1 MNLPSGKLHETLFQN
16 LDKHIFL
23 YLRSEKLRFFPDSY
37 INIEKMT
44 NGLDHVFMRWG
55 HLL

>member
-37 INIEKMT
+37 INMKKIA
-44 NGLDHVFMRWG
+44 NGLDYVSIKKWG
-55 HLL
+55 HF